1 MGHTLWKIDK
11 KNHLLLEKDA
21 AKLTKYLKK
30 ADEDC
35 LRFIILAYDYESPF
49 KRYPEKD
56 RIRKAK
62 RVVWNKDEKDG
73 FFPEDQLEKE
83 IVEYR
88 ELQYDSRRELVELY
102 KTKITLL
109 QEEILKSDKPGQIK
123 PGQIVKIDGDIQ
135 VLMERMKSMENA
147 IYKDDE
153 MVVDPTDRRSLLEKW
168 NLSRAQAKKDRAFED
183 RKKKT
188 DELSTQD

>member
-30 ADEDC
+30 ADEDS

-62 RVVWNKDEKDG
+62 RVVWNKDERDG

-83 IVEYR
+83 IIEYR

-109 QEEILKSDKPGQIK
+109 QADILNSQKPGE
-123 PGQIVKIDGDIQ
+123 IVKIDGDIQ
-135 VLMERMKSMENA
+135 VLLERMKNMEAA

-153 MVVDPTDRRSLLEKW
+153 LSIDPTDRRSLIEKW
-168 NLSRAQAKKDRAFED
+168 QLARAQAKRDRAFEE
-183 RKKKT
+183 KKKKH

>member
-11 KNHLLLEKDA
+11 KSHLLLEKDA
-21 AKLTKYLKK
+21 AKLTKHLKK
-30 ADEDC
+30 ADEDS

-56 RIRKAK
+56 RLRKAK

-83 IVEYR
+83 IIEYR

-109 QEEILKSDKPGQIK
+109 QDELLKSDK

-153 MVVDPTDRRSLLEKW
+153 MAVDPTDRRSLLEKW
-168 NLSRAQAKKDRAFED
+168 NLSRAQAKKDRAFEE
-183 RKKKT
+183 RKNKQ
-188 DELSTQD
+188 DELSTQN